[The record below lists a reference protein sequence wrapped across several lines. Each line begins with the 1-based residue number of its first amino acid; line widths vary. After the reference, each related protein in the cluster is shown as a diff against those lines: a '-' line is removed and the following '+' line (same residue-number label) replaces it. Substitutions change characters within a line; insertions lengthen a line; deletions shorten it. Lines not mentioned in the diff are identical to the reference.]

1 MKYVVKVDDFELS
14 EDEYMA
20 VQDNEL
26 SLFDVLDNRFTNDRL
41 NIYIKDFQQASQ
53 ISVTIPVVLQ
63 ACGLYNGR
71 IRQIHF
77 PYTMNSETTSTEL
90 NDMLTDFVDYV
101 DSFYGLNDP
110 IYPMTYKDTGLPLTK
125 VDILGA
131 TEKYLSKCADDNEK
145 LCEWGDGDSIDRE
158 RVRDILLDEFN
169 LEVKEWA

>member
-14 EDEYMA
+14 EDEYLA

-26 SLFDVLDNRFTNDRL
+26 SLFEVLDNRFTNDRL

-71 IRQIHF
+71 IRQIQF
-77 PYTMNSETTSTEL
+77 PFIMNSGTSSTEL
-90 NDMLTDFVDYV
+90 NDMLTDFVNYV

-110 IYPMTYKDTGLPLTK
+110 LYPMTYKDTGLPLTK

-131 TEKYLSKCADDNEK
+131 TEKYLSMCSKTNAEFCS
-145 LCEWGDGDSIDRE
+145 WGDGDSLDRE
-158 RVRDILLDEFN
+158 RVRDILLADYN
-169 LEVKEWA
+169 LEIK